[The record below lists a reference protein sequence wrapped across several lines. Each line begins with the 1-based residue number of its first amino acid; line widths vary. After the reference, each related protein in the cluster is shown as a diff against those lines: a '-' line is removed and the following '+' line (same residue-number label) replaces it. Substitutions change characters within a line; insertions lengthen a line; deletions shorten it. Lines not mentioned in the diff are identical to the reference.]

1 MLKRHSFP
9 APLMIERTLVI
20 VKPDGVKARII
31 GDVISR
37 LERMGL
43 KIIGLKMVRATEDQM
58 AGFYPSD
65 EEWFK
70 SVGNKSIKSYQE
82 MGIDIRRDMGTDDP
96 AQVGKI
102 VKQWLVKYMV
112 ETPIVLIVVEG
123 NHAID
128 TVRKLVGHTLP
139 YMAAPGTIR
148 GDYSTDSPDLA
159 NKEKRAIHNL
169 VHASDGPESAARE
182 IHYWF
187 SDNELYDW

>member
-1 MLKRHSFP
+1 
-9 APLMIERTLVI
+9 MIERTLVI

-31 GDVISR
+31 GEVISR

-43 KIIGLKMVRATEDQM
+43 KIVGLKMIKATEEQM

-65 EEWFK
+65 EEWLK

-82 MGIDIRRDMGTDDP
+82 MGMDIKRDMGTDDP
-96 AQVGKI
+96 VQVGKT

-159 NKEKRAIHNL
+159 NKEKRAIRNL

-187 SDNELYDW
+187 GDKELYDW